1 MLFNSY
7 EFIYLFLPIVFS
19 IYWAVVKYNQSFGII
34 ILSVA
39 SVVFYSIM
47 ALNYLPLMLFSI
59 ITNYFCG
66 CKIIES
72 KKRKILILGIVFNL
86 SLIFIFKYIDFFVS
100 TISHSQRFLWNE
112 IIPLGISFYTF
123 TQISFLVDA
132 YNGKISKDVTF
143 KSYFLF
149 VTYFPHLIAGPILH
163 HKEMIDQFAQK
174 IKYQINY
181 ENIAVGLTFFSI
193 GLFKKV
199 IIADSLIPYVRPVF
213 EAASFAEKVTPLEC
227 WCGALS
233 YTFQLYFDF
242 SGYSDMAIGISKL
255 FNFNLPFNFNSPYK
269 STSIIDFWKRWH
281 ISLSNFLRD
290 YLYIPLGG
298 NRKGV
303 MRRYINIFITMF
315 LGGVW
320 HGANLTFVFWGAYHG
335 VLICLNHLWRSFF
348 KSPSQYFQI
357 RFLNTIFTFLLV
369 VVGWVIFRS
378 KDMQTSLY
386 FLKRM
391 FYFPD
396 YLNIPSGWSG
406 SFHKLGIIPMDYGL
420 QFVEMPYFSG
430 KYHLILLCTL
440 GCICFFF
447 KNTQE
452 LIVPNVQAKKTRF
465 YNWQPNHRWAV
476 VIIIISFYSIFK
488 IGSASEFL
496 YFQF

>member
-1 MLFNSY
+1 
-7 EFIYLFLPIVFS
+7 
-19 IYWAVVKYNQSFGII
+19 
-34 ILSVA
+34 
-39 SVVFYSIM
+39 M

-59 ITNYFCG
+59 ATNYYCG
-66 CKIIES
+66 RKIIES
-72 KKRKILILGIVFNL
+72 RKRQVLVLGIIFNL
-86 SLIFIFKYIDFFVS
+86 SLIFVFKYVDFFVS
-100 TISHSQRFLWNE
+100 TISHSQPFLWNE

-132 YNGKISKDVTF
+132 YKGEISQDVTF
-143 KSYFLF
+143 PSYFLF

-163 HKEMIDQFAQK
+163 HKEMIDQFSQK
-174 IKYQINY
+174 IKYNINY
-181 ENIAVGLTFFSI
+181 ENISVGLTFFCM

-199 IIADSLIPYVRPVF
+199 VIADSLIPYVRPVF
-213 EAASFAEKVTPLEC
+213 EAASFAETLTPLEC
-227 WCGALS
+227 WCGAFS

-269 STSIIDFWKRWH
+269 ATSIIDFWKRWH

-290 YLYIPLGG
+290 YLYVPLGG
-298 NRKGV
+298 NRKGST
-303 MRRYINIFITMF
+303 RRYVNIFITMV

-320 HGANLTFVFWGAYHG
+320 HGANLTFLFWGVYHG
-335 VLICLNHLWRSFF
+335 VLICLNHLWRSFSER
-348 KSPSQYFQI
+348 KSQLFVG
-357 RFLNTIFTFLLV
+357 RFLKTISTFLFV

-378 KDMQTSLY
+378 KDIQTSLY

-396 YLNIPSGWSG
+396 YINVPAGWSG
-406 SFHKLGIIPMDYGL
+406 ALYRLNINPLDYGL
-420 QFVEMPYFSG
+420 QFAEMPYFSG
-430 KYHLILLCTL
+430 KNHIIILCVVGFL
-440 GCICFFF
+440 CFFL

-452 LIVPNVQAKKTRF
+452 LLIPQMDTKVKMF
-465 YNWQPNHRWAV
+465 YKWQPNTRWA
-476 VIIIISFYSIFK
+476 IIIVLISSYSIFK